1 MANKFQSIAGQKG
14 SVKSPSAVDNAEH
27 HDLSQSKKTN
37 DTTPGCVESI
47 TADTAEHA
55 TQPGQLVRFA
65 NTAAATA
72 FVWIGEAGAS
82 PGAPA
87 IADSL
92 AIPPNSAIMVPM
104 PNPVSGKS
112 PAYKCSAATVQA
124 VIFEM

>member
-1 MANKFQSIAGQKG
+1 MANKFQPMAGQKNTAR
-14 SVKSPSAVDNAEH
+14 SPSGIDNSEH
-27 HDLSQSKKTN
+27 HDLSASKKTN
-37 DTTPGCVESI
+37 DTTPGCIEVI

-72 FVWIGEAGAS
+72 FVWIGEAGSA
-82 PGAPA
+82 PGSPA

-124 VIFEM
+124 AVFEM